1 MNMNEMPADRVII
14 ALDVPGY
21 DEAAAMTEK
30 LGDLASFYKV
40 GLELYIRDG
49 ERALEMLRAAGKRV
63 FLDLKLHDIP
73 NTVAKA
79 VESIKTKGA
88 SLTTLHAGGGGEMM
102 RAASAAL
109 GGAGGGLRLLGV
121 TVLTSIDER
130 TLREDIGT
138 QLSIPTL
145 VSKWA
150 ALARE
155 CGLQGVVASA
165 LELSLLREKLDDSF
179 LIVTPGIRPAGGDV
193 ADQKRVVTPKQA
205 FERGAS
211 YIVVGRP
218 VTAAADPA
226 DAMRRILDEIS

>member
-1 MNMNEMPADRVII
+1 MNINEIPADRVII

-109 GGAGGGLRLLGV
+109 GDGGGLRLLGV

-138 QLSIPTL
+138 QISIPSL

-165 LELSLLREKLDDSF
+165 LELSLLREKLDESF